1 MVEVQGKINQIPIS
15 ILIYLGASLSYISP
29 SLVEK
34 CKISLEKFARCWLIQ
49 LATGANN

>member
-1 MVEVQGKINQIPIS
+1 MVELEGKINQIHIS
-15 ILIYLGASLSYISP
+15 ILIDPEASSSYISP

-34 CKISLEKFARCWLIQ
+34 CKISLEKFARCWLIN